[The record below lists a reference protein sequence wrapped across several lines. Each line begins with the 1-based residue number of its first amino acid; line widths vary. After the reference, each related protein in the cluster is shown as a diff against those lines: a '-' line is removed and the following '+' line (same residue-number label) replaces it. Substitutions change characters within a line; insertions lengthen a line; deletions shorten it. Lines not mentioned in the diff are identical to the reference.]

1 MLQRVKVNGS
11 RLMAWAITRIMLHR
25 LSPIPQRS
33 VDEVNSPRFLFIF
46 YQTIE
51 QSVKQTVNN

>member
-11 RLMAWAITRIMLHR
+11 RLMAWAITRIMQHR

-33 VDEVNSPRFLFIF
+33 VDEVNSPRFLFVC
-46 YQTIE
+46 YQTIDYKSN
-51 QSVKQTVNN
+51 Q

>member
-11 RLMAWAITRIMLHR
+11 RLKAWAFTRIVQHR

-33 VDEVNSPRFLFIF
+33 VDEVISPRFFFLSPL
-46 YQTIE
+46 
-51 QSVKQTVNN
+51 QSLGLLNNFVIT